1 MRLFEKYKKFP
12 LAMKA
17 SLWYIICSVMQKI
30 ITFVT
35 TPIFTRL
42 MSTEQYGEV
51 TLYNSWLE
59 VFTIFATLNLFY
71 GVYNNVL
78 TKYPEEEDVA
88 TSSMQGLT
96 TTITV
101 GLFCI
106 YLLLQDFINS
116 LTGMNTSVT
125 VLLFLE
131 VLFIPAY
138 RFWLTSQRFE
148 YKYKHVVIATLVMA
162 ILTPVLGVPAVIMST
177 EKGMAK
183 IISNVIAQLVIAIYL
198 YFKILLKGKKF
209 YHKKYWNYALAFNLP
224 LIPHYLSSTILNQ
237 SDRIMISKICGKS
250 EAGIYGL
257 AYTIGILIIFIV
269 TAINN
274 SFTPWIYKRFKSKK
288 YDDIGNKSTVVT
300 LCVAVFTVILVAV
313 APEMMWILGGERY
326 EQGVW
331 IVAPIAISVFFRFL
345 YNLYSNIEFYYEENY
360 FIMVASVL
368 CAIVNVVLNYIFI
381 TRFGFLA
388 AGYTTLFC
396 YALYALA
403 HSVFAKYVARKH
415 IGTAHIFNDTQI
427 LIQSIIV
434 TIVSITIMFL
444 YSRTIIR
451 YIILSS
457 VILVVFC
464 FRKKILFI
472 MEQMRSN

>member
-1 MRLFEKYKKFP
+1 MKLIEKYKRIP
-12 LAMKA
+12 LALKA
-17 SLWYIICSVMQKI
+17 SLWYIICSVMQKAI
-30 ITFVT
+30 AFVT

-71 GVYNNVL
+71 GVYNNIL
-78 TKYPEEEDVA
+78 AKYPQEKDTA

-96 TTITV
+96 TTITIGFFV
-101 GLFCI
+101 V
-106 YLLLQDFINS
+106 YLLFQNYINGF
-116 LTGMNTSVT
+116 TGMNTSTT

-138 RFWLTSQRFE
+138 RFWLTNQRFE
-148 YKYKHVVIATLVMA
+148 YKYKYVIIATLVIA
-162 ILTPVLGVPAVIMST
+162 VLTPILGVPAVILST

-198 YFKILLKGKKF
+198 YFYIFVKGKKF
-209 YHKKYWNYALAFNLP
+209 YDKKFWKYALVFNLP
-224 LIPHYLSSTILNQ
+224 LVPHYLSSTVLNQ

-274 SFTPWIYKRFKSKK
+274 SFTPWIYKRFKSQK
-288 YDDIGNKSTVVT
+288 YDDIGNKSEMVT
-300 LCVAVFTVILVAV
+300 LCVAVFTIMLVAV
-313 APEMMWILGGERY
+313 APEMMWILGGKRY
-326 EQGVW
+326 TDGVW

-360 FIMVASVL
+360 FIMIASVL
-368 CAIVNVVLNYIFI
+368 CAIINIVLNYIFI
-381 TRFGFLA
+381 KMLGFLA

-403 HSVFAKYVARKH
+403 HSIFAKYVAQKH
-415 IGTAHIFNDTQI
+415 IGTTQVFNDKNI
-427 LIQSIIV
+427 LIQSIVV
-434 TIVSITIMFL
+434 TFVSFAIMSLYSMPVVRYTILCIIIIIMIYFRNKIVSIIKQ
-444 YSRTIIR
+444 IR
-451 YIILSS
+451 G
-457 VILVVFC
+457 
-464 FRKKILFI
+464 
-472 MEQMRSN
+472 N